1 MVVLAWAA
9 SFGIDEYGIT
19 VNSANVPSTSAGGL
33 TSQSRS
39 SFREA
44 QRTRTNT
51 LVDGILSLVDTYGLL
66 RNPTWDGARLLLLVW
81 PLTQGT
87 QRTLERTVRQ
97 LLQHFSLSVTDIAVK
112 DDVRVYCLTGSRPL
126 SLWKRRYHTT

>member
-112 DDVRVYCLTGSRPL
+112 DDV
-126 SLWKRRYHTT
+126 